1 MAAFV
6 DGPGHLIHTLSLNKF
21 YVDEIYEWTVVKPTQ
36 FLADFAFWLIDRLLI
51 DRVLVE
57 GSGKLALGLGAG
69 LRRGQTGALAV
80 GTFAITG
87 GTLAVLGVLLYL
99 GVAHV

>member
-1 MAAFV
+1 
-6 DGPGHLIHTLSLNKF
+6 
-21 YVDEIYEWTVVKPTQ
+21 
-36 FLADFAFWLIDRLLI
+36 
-51 DRVLVE
+51 
-57 GSGKLALGLGAG
+57 LALGAI
-69 LRRGQTGALAV
+69 LRRGQTGALSI